1 MHYHCLTMS
10 KVTSK
15 YQVSIP
21 KTLAEK
27 LRIRIGDE
35 LEWEE
40 AAGTLRAR
48 AATLPRAGFPVS
60 ERLRLFDAATARQE
74 KRARTHGLPRGK
86 GRGWTREDLY
96 RR

>member
-1 MHYHCLTMS
+1 MS

-21 KTLAEK
+21 RILAAK
-27 LRIRIGDE
+27 AGIRVGDE

-48 AATLPRAGFPVS
+48 ASTLPKAGFPVS

-74 KRARTHGLPRGK
+74 KRARRLPRGK
-86 GRGWTREDLY
+86 RRGWTREDLY

>member
-1 MHYHCLTMS
+1 MS

-21 KTLAEK
+21 KALAEK
-27 LRIRIGDE
+27 IGIRVGDE
-35 LEWEE
+35 LAWED

-48 AATLPRAGFPVS
+48 VATASKVRLTVH
-60 ERLRLFDAATARQE
+60 ERLRLFDAATARQVE
-74 KRARTHGLPRGK
+74 RERRRRLPRGK

-96 RR
+96 SR

>member
-1 MHYHCLTMS
+1 MS

-15 YQVSIP
+15 FQVSIP
-21 KTLAEK
+21 KTLAE
-27 LRIRIGDE
+27 RIGIRIGDE
-35 LEWEE
+35 LEWQE

-48 AATLPRAGFPVS
+48 AATPPEADFPVS

-74 KRARTHGLPRGK
+74 KRERAHRVLRGK
-86 GRGWTREDLY
+86 RRGEIREDLY

>member
-1 MHYHCLTMS
+1 MS

-21 KTLAEK
+21 RILAK
-27 LRIRIGDE
+27 KVGIRVGDE

-48 AATLPRAGFPVS
+48 AAALPKAGFSVS

-74 KRARTHGLPRGK
+74 KRDHAHQLPRGK
-86 GRGWTREDLY
+86 RRGWTREDLY